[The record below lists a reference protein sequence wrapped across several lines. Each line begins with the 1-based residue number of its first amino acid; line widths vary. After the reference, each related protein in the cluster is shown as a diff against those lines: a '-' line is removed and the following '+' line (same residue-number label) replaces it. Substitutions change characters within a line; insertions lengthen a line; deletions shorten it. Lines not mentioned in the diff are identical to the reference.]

1 MKGKRQGAPSAFPK
15 RVPTTARGGGPG
27 QGDRRCAWGEQGTGA
42 AAAQD
47 LTDALA
53 QRPQLLVVEVGVSLD
68 ARARRKGVRQEPVL
82 PIEGISISV
91 L

>member
-1 MKGKRQGAPSAFPK
+1 M
-15 RVPTTARGGGPG
+15 
-27 QGDRRCAWGEQGTGA
+27 GA

-68 ARARRKGVRQEPVL
+68 ARARGKGVRQEPVL